1 MILYGLLIFL
11 CLAGILNLFLFQDYI
26 KRIFSLAVAYSS
38 FVMLMLLL
46 FLKNE
51 NLNEM
56 LMLMVS
62 ILMIFSVNLLI
73 GIGIVK
79 NISESKKN

>member
-11 CLAGILNLFLFQDYI
+11 CLAGILNLFIFQNYI

-51 NLNEM
+51 NLNEI

>member
-1 MILYGLLIFL
+1 
-11 CLAGILNLFLFQDYI
+11 
-26 KRIFSLAVAYSS
+26 
-38 FVMLMLLL
+38 LL

-56 LMLMVS
+56 LMFMVS
-62 ILMIFSVNLLI
+62 ILMIFSINLLI

-79 NISESKKN
+79 NISESKK

>member
-11 CLAGILNLFLFQDYI
+11 CLAGVLNLFIFQNYI

-51 NLNEM
+51 NLNEI